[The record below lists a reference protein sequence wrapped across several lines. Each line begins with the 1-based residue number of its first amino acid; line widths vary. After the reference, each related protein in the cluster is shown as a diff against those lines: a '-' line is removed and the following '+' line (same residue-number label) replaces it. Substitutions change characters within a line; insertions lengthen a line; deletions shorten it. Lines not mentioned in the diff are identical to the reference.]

1 MLLEPPNPK
10 ESPQTG
16 ATVGGLKAS
25 GEGSGLGSAVGRNA
39 TNRSGLV
46 KVAQGGRGR
55 GDDHAQ
61 QVAPL
66 SGHPSALGIVCIR
79 DRVPYPGEVKIF
91 PFGVICRTDGV
102 SVSTKRGK
110 HLQGGMR
117 GEIKGLSPAAAA
129 RCREFVVTHDIPE
142 AFLVSATGTTAV
154 GRSPE
159 EWRQV
164 MRKYKQRLGR
174 VGVSAVWRVELQ
186 RRGAPHVHLLLWIP
200 KELPKWR
207 RVIQEGWLECIG
219 ATFQDDGEIVGL
231 KPGEFDHAFQY
242 EEGVGAGWVAYLA
255 SHTSKHKKEQL
266 GWLGKQWGVWGQERF
281 QRAEPL
287 DTEGL
292 DGVQLAKLKRG
303 LRRWQESR
311 IRRQRDPGRFV
322 RGMLDSTPGL
332 KDVMRGS
339 PEGRKALKKAAKIR
353 IRPLPC
359 AGQWVRAYAPEVP
372 RQLLA
377 WVRSLN
383 ANPF

>member
-1 MLLEPPNPK
+1 MISTLE
-10 ESPQTG
+10 
-16 ATVGGLKAS
+16 GL
-25 GEGSGLGSAVGRNA
+25 AVGSTGGVGDAREARAA
-39 TNRSGLV
+39 TPPGT
-46 KVAQGGRGR
+46 
-55 GDDHAQ
+55 
-61 QVAPL
+61 
-66 SGHPSALGIVCIR
+66 PSPLGIVCIR
-79 DRVPYPGEVKIF
+79 DRVPFPGSVRIY

-174 VGVSAVWRVELQ
+174 AGVSAVWRVELQ
-186 RRGAPHVHLLLWIP
+186 KRGAPHVHLLLWIP
-200 KELPKWR
+200 KDLPKWR

-219 ATFQDDGEIVGL
+219 ATFQDDGEVVGL

-255 SHTSKHKKEQL
+255 SHSSKHKKEQL
-266 GWLGKQWGVWGQERF
+266 GWLGKQWGVWGQDRF

-303 LRRWQESR
+303 LRRWQE
-311 IRRQRDPGRFV
+311 
-322 RGMLDSTPGL
+322 
-332 KDVMRGS
+332 
-339 PEGRKALKKAAKIR
+339 AKIR
-353 IRPLPC
+353 SKLERIHGIARRCWEDSKRGINGWVKGGLQEMAMTPESRRMHRMAFRKVSIRPLPC
-359 AGQWVRAYAPEVP
+359 SGQWVRAYAPEVP

-383 ANPF
+383 ENPF